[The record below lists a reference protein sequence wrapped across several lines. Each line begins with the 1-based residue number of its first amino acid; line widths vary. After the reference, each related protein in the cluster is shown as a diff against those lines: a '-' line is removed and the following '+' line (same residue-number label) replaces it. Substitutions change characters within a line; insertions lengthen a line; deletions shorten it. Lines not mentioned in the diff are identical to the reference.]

1 MFFDDQGRP
10 LCFPDTTIDDV
21 ILAIG
26 SEELG
31 IRNHLVK
38 VHRQK
43 ILESLERLLLES
55 IPGKKYTFGS
65 AESGRG
71 NPLGIIFL
79 EGVSVDAEPFFKGF
93 VLGGVMDNW
102 KKRRRAAKHFKVTL
116 RGEPLILGGGE
127 SLLVD
132 MEKFTQ
138 VGLTEQIAADRV
150 FSDEEIRSLR
160 ELEVIVDETYGD
172 KRNKPLGVFFRRMPG
187 PGVSDDAAIIYVG
200 KTYGTD
206 AMYGALLADAADT
219 YDKYVD
225 TYVQGGHDEKMVN
238 LISKHMARGGPFVSE
253 EEIRHLI
260 YFSAKANDPA
270 LDISSSHR
278 RLIQIEPGSKIPT
291 FLNHLA
297 FVQGEKP
304 ARFPMGYNRFDSKK
318 FYEGV
323 SQRAEVLRLD
333 W

>member
-10 LCFPDTTIDDV
+10 LCFPDATIDDV

-43 ILESLERLLLES
+43 ILENLQHLLVES
-55 IPGKKYTFGS
+55 VSRQRITFGS
-65 AESGRG
+65 AESGQS
-71 NPLGIIFL
+71 NPLGILFL
-79 EGVSVDAEPFFKGF
+79 EGISVDAEPLLKGF
-93 VLGGVMDNW
+93 VLGGMMDNW
-102 KKRRRAAKHFKVTL
+102 KKRRRAVRHFKVTL

-127 SLLVD
+127 SLLAD
-132 MEKFTQ
+132 RRKLAR
-138 VGLTEQIAADRV
+138 VGLTERIAADRV

-160 ELEVIVDETYGD
+160 ELEVIVNSTAHN
-172 KRNKPLGVFFRRMPG
+172 KQKKPLGVFFRRMPG
-187 PGVSDDAAIIYVG
+187 PGVSDDAALVYVG
-200 KTYGTD
+200 KTYGID
-206 AMYGALLADAADT
+206 AMYGAMLADAADT

-225 TYVQGGHDEKMVN
+225 TYAEGGHDEKMVN
-238 LISKHMARGGPFVSE
+238 LISRHMARGGPFVSE
-253 EEIRHLI
+253 EEIRRLI
-260 YFSAKANDPA
+260 YFSAKANDPP

-297 FVQGEKP
+297 FVQGGKP

-318 FYEGV
+318 FYEIV
-323 SQRAEVLRLD
+323 NQRAEVLRLD